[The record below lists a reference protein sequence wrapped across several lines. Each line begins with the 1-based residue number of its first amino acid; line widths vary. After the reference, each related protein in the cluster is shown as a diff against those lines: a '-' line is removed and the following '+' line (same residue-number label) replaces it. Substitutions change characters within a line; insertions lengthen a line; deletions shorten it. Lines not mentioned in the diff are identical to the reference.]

1 MGGAS
6 AYQHISI
13 SAHHDT
19 PPACPGMLQAVC
31 TLSSGL
37 KEMFGDFTN
46 RQIISNA
53 TAVKGRFLRPADAEM
68 LLRWGAGGG
77 PPLHARHPTPAP
89 WH

>member
-1 MGGAS
+1 
-6 AYQHISI
+6 
-13 SAHHDT
+13 
-19 PPACPGMLQAVC
+19 MLQAVC

-68 LLRWGAGGG
+68 LLRWEQEAAHHSTLCI
-77 PPLHARHPTPAP
+77 PHKPLGTEHST
-89 WH
+89 